1 MQNFTFLRWN
11 TTVLKFE
18 IFNEIKVHF
27 YWILPHTPP
36 HLHMLSLP
44 KEIAITIL
52 NFKRIQVFDLNFNS
66 NGKNFLWNLVACN

>member
-18 IFNEIKVHF
+18 IFSEIKVHF
-27 YWILPHTPP
+27 YWILPPTP

-52 NFKRIQVFDLNFNS
+52 NFKRIRVFDLNFNS